1 MKTTAG
7 SRLRAAG
14 YGTTEP
20 LQIGSLSISPRLMLA
35 PMSGVTDSAFRRIVR
50 RASGRSVGLMV
61 TEFISVEALTRDD
74 EKSLRMMRFRPEER
88 PIAIQ
93 IFGAD
98 ADRMARAAL
107 LVQQS
112 GADVLDIN
120 CGCPVPKVVKRGGGC
135 ELMRQPERL
144 SRILEAVRREVS
156 IPVTLK
162 MRSGWDE
169 ASRNAADVAAAAEA
183 AGLAM
188 VTVHGRT
195 RVQLY
200 HGAADWSV
208 IPAIRSRV
216 SIPVVGSGDVLTAA
230 DALCREREFA
240 PDGVMIGRSALA
252 NPWIFRQIE
261 ELRHGAVA
269 YQPSLEE
276 RLDAMQTYAAYLEE
290 DHAPVAV
297 AARLRQF
304 AGRVTKGLRSGA
316 ALRAAINEARSK
328 QAILDL
334 LCRFAETAASLP
346 AEEAPQVE
354 ETAVQVA

>member
-1 MKTTAG
+1 MAPASKTT
-7 SRLRAAG
+7 R
-14 YGTTEP
+14 P
-20 LQIGSLSISPRLMLA
+20 LQIGPLSVSPRLLLA

-50 RASGRSVGLMV
+50 LASGRSVGLMI
-61 TEFISVEALTRDD
+61 TEFISVEALTRES
-74 EKSLRMMRFRPEER
+74 EKSFRMMRFRPEER

-98 ADRMARAAL
+98 ADRMARAAR
-107 LVQQS
+107 LVEES
-112 GADVLDIN
+112 GADILDIN

-135 ELMRQPERL
+135 ELMRQLERL

-162 MRSGWDE
+162 MRSGWDDS
-169 ASRNAADVAAAAEA
+169 SRNAAEVAAVAEA

-200 HGAADWSV
+200 QGEADWSV
-208 IPAIRSRV
+208 IPAIRRRV
-216 SIPVVGSGDVLTAA
+216 SIPVIGSGDVLSAA
-230 DALCREREFA
+230 EALRRERVFA
-240 PDGVMIGRSALA
+240 ADGVMIGRGALA

-261 ELRHGAVA
+261 ELRRGTPT

-276 RLDAMQTYAAYLEE
+276 RLDAMRIYAAYLEE
-290 DHAPVAV
+290 DYAPVAV

-304 AGRVTKGLRSGA
+304 AGRVTKGLRCGA
-316 ALRAAINEARSK
+316 GLRAAINDARSK
-328 QAILDL
+328 QAILEL
-334 LCRFAETAASLP
+334 LCRFAETAASP
-346 AEEAPQVE
+346 APEEPDTVEEA
-354 ETAVQVA
+354 ARVA